1 MHVVYVLGPSSQDR
15 KWKSIEQKSF
25 FKQNNFAFFY
35 QYCPGKNI
43 GYLVLNLDSQPET
56 VVPGHIYFT
65 FNAKKKKK
73 SGLGGECVLHNHI
86 STQLLQC
93 VFFLTSLFSVSW
105 HASLTKMYFQSGL
118 RKNNGDVNVQTNTSP
133 KIMNSSTTFL
143 HLTL

>member
-73 SGLGGECVLHNHI
+73 KWAGGRMCI
-86 STQLLQC
+86 TQSHLNSITAVCFFSDFIIFCFLARIIDQD
-93 VFFLTSLFSVSW
+93 VFSKW
-105 HASLTKMYFQSGL
+105 AKKEQRGC
-118 RKNNGDVNVQTNTSP
+118 
-133 KIMNSSTTFL
+133 
-143 HLTL
+143 

>member
-65 FNAKKKKK
+65 FNAKKEV
-73 SGLGGECVLHNHI
+73 GWGENVYYTI
-86 STQLLQC
+86 TSQLNYC
-93 VFFLTSLFSVSW
+93 SLF
-105 HASLTKMYFQSGL
+105 F
-118 RKNNGDVNVQTNTSP
+118 
-133 KIMNSSTTFL
+133 F
-143 HLTL
+143 